1 MVTKQNIKRI
11 SSVIEKDLKK
21 ELSCFKGSDG
31 NEFAYEV
38 IKRSFDTF
46 VELYIVPTCKIF
58 PFVTMA
64 AISNIHEVW
73 QSSEWKDSMFYGAD
87 IYNDGVD
94 YPSIVL
100 RIKVNDEQKG

>member
-11 SSVIEKDLKK
+11 SSAIEKDLKK
-21 ELSCFKGSDG
+21 ELSCFKGSNG
-31 NEFAYEV
+31 NEFAYKI

-46 VELYIVPTCKIF
+46 VELYIISTCKKY

-64 AISNIHEVW
+64 AISSINEVW
-73 QSSEWKDSMFYGAD
+73 QSSKWKDSMYYGAD
-87 IYNDGVD
+87 IYIDGVV

-100 RIKVNDEQKG
+100 RIAVDDEQKG

>member
-21 ELSCFKGSDG
+21 ELSCFKDTNG

-46 VELYIVPTCKIF
+46 EELYIVSTCRKF

-64 AISNIHEVW
+64 AISNIHKVW
-73 QSSEWKDSMFYGAD
+73 QSSKWKDSMYYGAD
-87 IYNDGVD
+87 IYIDGVA

-100 RIKVNDEQKG
+100 RIIVDDEQKE